1 MTQRFPEIM
10 SIGMDEP
17 FRMEGEVF
25 DLEVLEGRIPAE
37 IDGLYAQAVP
47 DQQFPPEVA
56 HLSPMD
62 ASANGD
68 CNLRTFRFQ
77 NGHVDFKTRYV
88 RTERF
93 LAERAARRSLFPHYR
108 NPFFDDPSVA
118 GMDRTS
124 ANTAVYL
131 HAGLLLA
138 GKEDGPAYALD
149 PRTLETIGPWRAG
162 GAIDSHT
169 FTAHPKVDPKTG
181 ELFAFGYAAK
191 GECTSDIA
199 YYVIDKHGKVVHRAW
214 FQAPVAAM
222 IHDCAV
228 TDHYMI
234 FPIMPFT
241 SNLERLKRGGV
252 HFQFEPEM
260 DQILGVMPR
269 YGTPDQVR
277 WFRAPPGF
285 LGHTVNAFERE
296 GKICF
301 DYVHGDGNAFGP
313 VFPAKDG
320 KFDPPGSVRMT
331 IARWHIDYHARDP
344 RLTREKHWTALADG
358 HFGEGPHID
367 ERRALSEHR
376 FVWMPGLDRS
386 RLATDESGRPMPV
399 LFNTLH
405 RYDLQ
410 TGAEDEWFA
419 GPTCTFQDPVFVPS
433 PGSSEEG
440 KGYLIAICNCV
451 PERRSELVILDSLAL
466 SRGPIARIRVP
477 VGLRMGIHATWID
490 QARLPA

>member
-1 MTQRFPEIM
+1 
-10 SIGMDEP
+10 
-17 FRMEGEVF
+17 
-25 DLEVLEGRIPAE
+25 
-37 IDGLYAQAVP
+37 
-47 DQQFPPEVA
+47 
-56 HLSPMD
+56 
-62 ASANGD
+62 
-68 CNLRTFRFQ
+68 
-77 NGHVDFKTRYV
+77 
-88 RTERF
+88 
-93 LAERAARRSLFPHYR
+93 
-108 NPFFDDPSVA
+108 
-118 GMDRTS
+118 
-124 ANTAVYL
+124 
-131 HAGLLLA
+131 
-138 GKEDGPAYALD
+138 
-149 PRTLETIGPWRAG
+149 
-162 GAIDSHT
+162 
-169 FTAHPKVDPKTG
+169 
-181 ELFAFGYAAK
+181 
-191 GECTSDIA
+191 
-199 YYVIDKHGKVVHRAW
+199 
-214 FQAPVAAM
+214 
-222 IHDCAV
+222 
-228 TDHYMI
+228 
-234 FPIMPFT
+234 
-241 SNLERLKRGGV
+241 
-252 HFQFEPEM
+252 
-260 DQILGVMPR
+260 
-269 YGTPDQVR
+269 
-277 WFRAPPGF
+277 
-285 LGHTVNAFERE
+285 
-296 GKICF
+296 
-301 DYVHGDGNAFGP
+301 
-313 VFPAKDG
+313 
-320 KFDPPGSVRMT
+320 MT